1 MPEFHTDVGAGS
13 AAPNGKLPLHFE
25 KKQGTMFFPPLL
37 LANIEEKVIFLAW
50 KQNEIL
56 SIYPR
61 VLVKGMICLEIKV
74 RSISFA

>member
-1 MPEFHTDVGAGS
+1 MLKKLLFL
-13 AAPNGKLPLHFE
+13 KLPLHFE
-25 KKQGTMFFPPLL
+25 KKEGTMFFPPLL

-61 VLVKGMICLEIKV
+61 VLVKGLFHNGIFQV
-74 RSISFA
+74 TFHFFF

>member
-1 MPEFHTDVGAGS
+1 
-13 AAPNGKLPLHFE
+13 
-25 KKQGTMFFPPLL
+25 MFFPPLL

-56 SIYPR
+56 SISPR

-74 RSISFA
+74 RSIFL